1 MSSERACAGPP
12 RWPAYSPAEEGT
24 RPHLPVFEDAA
35 NVLSDRGGLWFPEAA
50 VGATVT
56 KGTRLG
62 CLEDPFGDIVQEILA
77 PVAGV
82 LIYGLSS
89 LAAVEGDLLASIAQ
103 PVPST

>member
-1 MSSERACAGPP
+1 
-12 RWPAYSPAEEGT
+12 
-24 RPHLPVFEDAA
+24 
-35 NVLSDRGGLWFPEAA
+35 VLSDRSGLWFPAAA
-50 VGATVT
+50 VGTSVT

-62 CLEDPFGDIVQEILA
+62 RLEDPFGDIVQEILA